1 MLYPVELGMRYLR
14 IGVRVTT
21 TRLLPKLHRCFTL
34 SLRVINIYRPTITRL
49 VVYITTVDVNTTKI
63 IAAGRSDFGN
73 QVLMCWSFYVLAGK
87 R

>member
-1 MLYPVELGMRYLR
+1 MRYLR
-14 IGVRVTT
+14 VGARVTT
-21 TRLLPKLHRCFTL
+21 TRLPPELHRCFVL
-34 SLRVINIYRPTITRL
+34 SLRVITIYRPTITRL

-63 IAAGRSDFGN
+63 ITTGRSDFGD